1 MKIPKFE
8 SKVRAIASDAEEED
22 SQFSVFL
29 SHECSEEEED
39 SEPCKKG
46 ENIPR
51 TQLTDIKEDEN
62 DLKES
67 TNSRFMMMGH
77 PMMPPQMM
85 SGMPGLIRPPAM
97 FFGYPAFA
105 PPGMLYGS
113 GSIGL
118 KNSLNMQNEA
128 HRV

>member
-46 ENIPR
+46 
-51 TQLTDIKEDEN
+51 
-62 DLKES
+62 
-67 TNSRFMMMGH
+67 
-77 PMMPPQMM
+77 
-85 SGMPGLIRPPAM
+85 
-97 FFGYPAFA
+97 
-105 PPGMLYGS
+105 
-113 GSIGL
+113 
-118 KNSLNMQNEA
+118 
-128 HRV
+128 